1 MYFIYNIFSITDVIR
16 CNLML
21 LLYKLIINNNKY
33 TKLFKYISFDILN
46 HDISTIHHITIIN
59 L

>member
-1 MYFIYNIFSITDVIR
+1 
-16 CNLML
+16 ML